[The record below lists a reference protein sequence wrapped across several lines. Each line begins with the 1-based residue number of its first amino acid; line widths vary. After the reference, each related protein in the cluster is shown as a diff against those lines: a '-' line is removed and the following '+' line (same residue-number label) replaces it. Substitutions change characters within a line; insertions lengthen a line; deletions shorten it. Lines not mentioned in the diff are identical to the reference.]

1 MGYCILLCCV
11 VLHCIV
17 LYIFFRYWCFTQWY
31 YFIILLYFI
40 ILFFAYTNAQTS
52 TTYAPR
58 PHLKVKH
65 FLKVHKVFLTL
76 QGLYWMTDWYSCEEV
91 PKLGPVNS
99 SHAPAQQW
107 EDWDHQRRSRML
119 GRFGHKFFYPAITEC
134 FFVLQSPW
142 LGMLKI
148 VPRPSKR
155 MTFKDLNCF
164 YEVRSDI
171 PNEDTHQL
179 VQVRKQFT
187 LSWKGNWWKRWS
199 SRSF

>member
-1 MGYCILLCCV
+1 M
-11 VLHCIV
+11 
-17 LYIFFRYWCFTQWY
+17 
-31 YFIILLYFI
+31 
-40 ILFFAYTNAQTS
+40 
-52 TTYAPR
+52 
-58 PHLKVKH
+58 
-65 FLKVHKVFLTL
+65 
-76 QGLYWMTDWYSCEEV
+76 
-91 PKLGPVNS
+91 
-99 SHAPAQQW
+99 
-107 EDWDHQRRSRML
+107 HQRSSERTGITREEA
-119 GRFGHKFFYPAITEC
+119 GRLAGLATNFYRAITEC

-187 LSWKGNWWKRWS
+187 LS
-199 SRSF
+199 